1 MSNANRMVIELLRL
15 GAYLQR
21 EGGRITREFGLAQQQ
36 FVVLVAIKEQGPV
49 SQKAILSDLL
59 YEKSNVSKSISRL
72 SALGLIQTSR
82 SEKDSRVVL
91 CEVTDEGR
99 EIVERCMIIM
109 KASNEKW
116 LQHIP
121 EDELEQVVKV
131 LSTIRPTD

>member
-1 MSNANRMVIELLRL
+1 MSHSNRMVIELLRL

-21 EGGRITREFGLAQQQ
+21 EGARITREFGLAQQQ

-72 SALGLIQTSR
+72 SALGYVQTSR
-82 SEKDSRVVL
+82 SEEDSRVVL
-91 CEVTDEGR
+91 CEVTEEGR
-99 EIVERCMIIM
+99 KVVEKCMAVM

-121 EDELEQVVKV
+121 EYELGQVVKV
-131 LSTIRPTD
+131 LKAIRPLD

>member
-1 MSNANRMVIELLRL
+1 MSNANKMVIELLRL

-21 EGGRITREFGLAQQQ
+21 EGARLTREFGLAQQQ

-72 SALGLIQTSR
+72 SSLGLIKTFKSD
-82 SEKDSRVVL
+82 EDSRFVL
-91 CEVTDEGR
+91 CEVTNEGR
-99 EIVERCMIIM
+99 EVVEQCMVKM
-109 KASNEKW
+109 KALNEKW

-121 EDELEQVVKV
+121 EHELEQMVKV
-131 LSTIRPTD
+131 LGTIRPMA